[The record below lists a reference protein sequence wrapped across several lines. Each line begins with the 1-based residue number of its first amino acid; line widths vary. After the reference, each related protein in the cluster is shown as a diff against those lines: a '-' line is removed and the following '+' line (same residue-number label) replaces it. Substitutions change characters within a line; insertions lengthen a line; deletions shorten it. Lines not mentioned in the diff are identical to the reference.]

1 MKEEQVLCASSSYE
15 EKFYLNPR
23 YDNLPTSIK
32 EELQIMCVRLTAE
45 VGGIFT
51 ISFEEDGALFLS
63 TTATEGD
70 LLYDEIGAHLKV
82 KQMRNEKAEL
92 LEGLE
97 MYYQSFFLTGKGGE
111 K

>member
-1 MKEEQVLCASSSYE
+1 MNQEQILCGSSSYE

-23 YDNLPTSIK
+23 FANLPESIR
-32 EELQIMCVRLTAE
+32 EELQIMCVSLTAE

-51 ISFEEDGALFLS
+51 IEFEENGELFLS
-63 TTATEGD
+63 TFATEGD

-82 KQMRNEKAEL
+82 KQLQYDKSEL

-97 MYYQSFFLTGKGGE
+97 MYYQSFYLDKGD